1 MYTKKLEEEEEDR
14 AGKFHIE
21 KERKYI
27 ITT

>member
-1 MYTKKLEEEEEDR
+1 MYTKKLEEEEDR

-21 KERKYI
+21 RERKYI